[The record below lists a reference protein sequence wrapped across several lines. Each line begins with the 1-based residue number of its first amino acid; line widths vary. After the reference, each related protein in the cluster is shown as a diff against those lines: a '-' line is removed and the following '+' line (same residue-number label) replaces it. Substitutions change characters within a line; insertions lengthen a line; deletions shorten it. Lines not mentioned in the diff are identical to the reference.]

1 MYVFEKIYTI
11 FISWILLYLQ
21 TALAE
26 KVLVAKEMQLK
37 IWTYKL
43 TRVDYSLT
51 KFLKNKNAFKMRIHR
66 LQRSDPVPPPNGAIV
81 TDCNEHLAI
90 SWKGGLS
97 NSSVAL
103 WIGKDWWSQRSW
115 IRNCKVPSVD
125 LALGVAKGEGLLL
138 QICWEPDKPDF
149 TVSYVQFVND
159 GCPLLFLSLTLI
171 KTTRL
176 PNHNAVLTRLGKHKI
191 TKPPEEEYIE
201 ANIIAF

>member
-1 MYVFEKIYTI
+1 
-11 FISWILLYLQ
+11 
-21 TALAE
+21 
-26 KVLVAKEMQLK
+26 
-37 IWTYKL
+37 
-43 TRVDYSLT
+43 
-51 KFLKNKNAFKMRIHR
+51 MRFHS
-66 LQRSDPVPPPNGAIV
+66 LQRSDPVPPPNGAVV
-81 TDCNEHLAI
+81 TDRNEHLAI

-176 PNHNAVLTRLGKHKI
+176 PNHNAVLTRLGKHKV
-191 TKPPEEEYIE
+191 TEPPEEDYIE
-201 ANIIAF
+201 ANIIAFLGSRLSSVYPQSHPSPATVNIVPVDVSGAKVRKVTQFWEINIIEKAHHDGMNHL